1 MRITAEQVKA
11 LREKTGLSVMECK
24 KALEEANG
32 NAELALERLKVL
44 GLEIAKKKSDR
55 ETCEGKIGSY
65 VHTNGRIG
73 VLIEVNCET
82 DFVARTE
89 DFQDLVK
96 NLCLQITA
104 TNPSWIEKD
113 AVPEEVLQEQKNI
126 IQQQNTDKSPD
137 VLEKITEARIN
148 DFLQQHVLLE
158 QKFIRD
164 ESITV
169 KDLISQKVAKLGENI
184 KVRRFVR
191 FALGE

>member
-32 NAELALERLKVL
+32 NADLALERLKVL

-55 ETCEGKIGSY
+55 EACEGKIGSY

-113 AVPEEVLQEQKNI
+113 AVPEEVLQEQRKI
-126 IQQQNTDKSPD
+126 IQQQNTDKNPD
-137 VLEKITEARIN
+137 ALEKITEARIN

-169 KDLISQKVAKLGENI
+169 KDLISQKVARLGENI